1 MIEKILIKFI
11 ERIVNG
17 AGFGIGMGISFKLI
31 QKK

>member
-1 MIEKILIKFI
+1 MIEKLFIKFI

-17 AGFGIGMGISFKLI
+17 AGFGLGMGISFQLI